1 MSVFNRGLA
10 WLRLRDCGDGSEN
23 GGAAPEDVSTGSG
36 RTLGRVE
43 NRIKD
48 LITPPPPHPS
58 IPPRPKRKPSP
69 SNVSVLLL
77 LLLPPAETLVTV
89 VVMVEEEVE
98 EVFGERGLLT
108 CVPVTF

>member
-1 MSVFNRGLA
+1 MKCQCLIVA
-10 WLRLRDCGDGSEN
+10 WFRLRDCRDGSEN

-48 LITPPPPHPS
+48 LIPPPPSPS
-58 IPPRPKRKPSP
+58 PPRPTRKPSP
-69 SNVSVLLL
+69 SNVSVLLLL

-89 VVMVEEEVE
+89 VVMVEEEEVE